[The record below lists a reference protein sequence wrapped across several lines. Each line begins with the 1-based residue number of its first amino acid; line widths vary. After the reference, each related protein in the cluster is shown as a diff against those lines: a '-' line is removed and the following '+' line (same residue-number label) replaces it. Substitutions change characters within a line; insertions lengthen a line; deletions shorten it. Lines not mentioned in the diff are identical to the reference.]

1 MFVYSFTQ
9 YLLGFYRDLNTLLN
23 FNLFFTLYENL
34 VLIVKF
40 VFGCGVRGS
49 NLVMLEEFKFLLEK
63 SVNNKTDKYWLDQVG
78 FEINNDNDLC
88 IVVSSDFIKSS
99 IEKRIYSK
107 IKSVY
112 QLNYDDKADCVF
124 VVDKRFQKTEVYE
137 KPEST
142 MVAETKSVFVE
153 PTYDLSFFDELFIGG
168 CNNLA
173 ITAAK
178 NVVVSPGK
186 RFNPLFVYGKPGVG
200 KTHLLKTIE
209 TSSGSSFYID
219 SESFLESYISGIKN
233 KDIDNFKKKVR
244 SVDVLLIDD
253 IQFFL
258 GKKGVSEELFHT
270 INYFLN
276 NSKSVVLASDQKP
289 QELNGFP
296 DRLVSRILNG
306 LVTDID
312 KPDKEIFS
320 EVLKKNNVEFDG
332 LLFSKNDF
340 ELLLSLDF
348 QSFREINGV
357 VNNLIINKQ
366 TGISNNKY
374 ISELVSMYS
383 DSKIME
389 LTPEFIL
396 KYCSDVYQ
404 VDEKLVL
411 SKNRSELVSN
421 ARHLFIYLMRKHTE
435 YSLNQIGLYVGNRS
449 HSTVLSSIKKVEE
462 SGLFRKE
469 VNIFNNKLEDTS
481 IKFVGV

>member
-1 MFVYSFTQ
+1 
-9 YLLGFYRDLNTLLN
+9 
-23 FNLFFTLYENL
+23 
-34 VLIVKF
+34 
-40 VFGCGVRGS
+40 
-49 NLVMLEEFKFLLEK
+49 MLEEFKALLNK
-63 SVNNKTDKYWLDQVG
+63 SLTNKTDRYWLDQVG
-78 FEINNDNDLC
+78 FEINEENDLC

-99 IEKRIYSK
+99 IEKKVYSK
-107 IKSVY
+107 IKSLY
-112 QLNYDDKADCVF
+112 QLKYNNKADCVF
-124 VVDKRFQKTEVYE
+124 VVDKKFQRTNVYE
-137 KPEST
+137 RSN
-142 MVAETKSVFVE
+142 VETTAVVTKQGDAVVE
-153 PTYDLSFFDELFIGG
+153 THYDLSFFDELFVGG

-209 TSSGSSFYID
+209 ASSNSSFYID

-233 KDIDNFKKKVR
+233 HDIDNFKKKIR
-244 SVDVLLIDD
+244 SVDILLVDD
-253 IQFFL
+253 IQFFV

-306 LVTDID
+306 LVTDIE
-312 KPDKEIFS
+312 KPDREIFS
-320 EVLKKNNVEFDG
+320 EVLKKNNVEFEG
-332 LLFSKNDF
+332 LLFSKNDL
-340 ELLLSLDF
+340 EMLLSLDF

-366 TGISNNKY
+366 TGVSNNRY

-383 DSKIME
+383 NNKIME
-389 LTPEFIL
+389 LSPEFIL
-396 KYCSDVYQ
+396 KYCSEVYQ
-404 VDEKLVL
+404 VDERLVI

-449 HSTVLSSIKKVEE
+449 HSTVLSSIKKVEG
-462 SGLFRKE
+462 SSLFKKE
-469 VNIFNNKLEDTS
+469 VNIFNNKIVNNST
-481 IKFVGV
+481 KFVGV

>member
-1 MFVYSFTQ
+1 MGS
-9 YLLGFYRDLNTLLN
+9 RENT
-23 FNLFFTLYENL
+23 
-34 VLIVKF
+34 
-40 VFGCGVRGS
+40 
-49 NLVMLEEFKFLLEK
+49 VMLEEFKALLEK
-63 SVNNKTDKYWLDQVG
+63 SLTNKTDRYWLDQVG
-78 FEINNDNDLC
+78 LEINDENDLC
-88 IVVSSDFIKSS
+88 IVVSSDFIKSA
-99 IEKRIYSK
+99 IEKKVYSK

-112 QLNYDDKADCVF
+112 QLKYNNKADCVF
-124 VVDKRFQKTEVYE
+124 VVDKNFQKTSVYE
-137 KPEST
+137 RSSLETTIVEKKQDDV
-142 MVAETKSVFVE
+142 VAETR
-153 PTYDLSFFDELFIGG
+153 YDLSFFDELFVGG

-178 NVVVSPGK
+178 NVVISPGK

-209 TSSGSSFYID
+209 ASSNSSFYID

-233 KDIDNFKKKVR
+233 NDIDNFKKRIR
-244 SVDVLLIDD
+244 SVDILLVDD
-253 IQFFL
+253 IQFFV

-306 LVTDID
+306 LVTDIE
-312 KPDKEIFS
+312 KPDREIFS
-320 EVLKKNNVEFDG
+320 EVLKKNNVEFEG
-332 LLFSKNDF
+332 LLFSKNDL
-340 ELLLSLDF
+340 EMLLSLDF

-366 TGISNNKY
+366 TGVSNKKY

-383 DSKIME
+383 NNKIME

-396 KYCSDVYQ
+396 KYCSEVYQ
-404 VDEKLVL
+404 VDERLVL

-449 HSTVLSSIKKVEE
+449 HSTVLSSIKKVEG
-462 SGLFRKE
+462 SSLFKKE
-469 VNIFNNKLEDTS
+469 VNIFNNKIDNNST
-481 IKFVGV
+481 KFVGV

>member
-1 MFVYSFTQ
+1 
-9 YLLGFYRDLNTLLN
+9 
-23 FNLFFTLYENL
+23 
-34 VLIVKF
+34 
-40 VFGCGVRGS
+40 
-49 NLVMLEEFKFLLEK
+49 MLEEFKALLEK
-63 SVNNKTDKYWLDQVG
+63 SLTNKTDRYWLDQVG
-78 FEINNDNDLC
+78 LEINDENDLC
-88 IVVSSDFIKSS
+88 IVVSSDFIKSA
-99 IEKRIYSK
+99 IEKKVYSK

-112 QLNYDDKADCVF
+112 QLKYNNKADCVF
-124 VVDKRFQKTEVYE
+124 VVDKNFQKTSVYE
-137 KPEST
+137 RSS
-142 MVAETKSVFVE
+142 VETTIVE
-153 PTYDLSFFDELFIGG
+153 KNQDDVVVETRYDLSFFDELFVGG

-178 NVVVSPGK
+178 NVVISPGK

-209 TSSGSSFYID
+209 ASSNSSFYID

-233 KDIDNFKKKVR
+233 NDIDNFKKRIR
-244 SVDVLLIDD
+244 SVDILLVDD
-253 IQFFL
+253 IQFFV

-306 LVTDID
+306 LVTDIE
-312 KPDKEIFS
+312 KPDREIFS
-320 EVLKKNNVEFDG
+320 EVLKKNNVEFEG
-332 LLFSKNDF
+332 LLFSKNDL
-340 ELLLSLDF
+340 EMLLSLDF

-366 TGISNNKY
+366 TGVSNNKY

-383 DSKIME
+383 NNKIME

-396 KYCSDVYQ
+396 KYCSEVYQ
-404 VDEKLVL
+404 VDERLVL

-449 HSTVLSSIKKVEE
+449 HSTVLSSIKKVEG
-462 SGLFRKE
+462 SSLFKKE
-469 VNIFNNKLEDTS
+469 VNIFNNKIDNNST
-481 IKFVGV
+481 KFVGV

>member
-1 MFVYSFTQ
+1 
-9 YLLGFYRDLNTLLN
+9 
-23 FNLFFTLYENL
+23 
-34 VLIVKF
+34 
-40 VFGCGVRGS
+40 
-49 NLVMLEEFKFLLEK
+49 MLEEFKALLEK
-63 SVNNKTDKYWLDQVG
+63 SLTNKTDRYWLDQVG
-78 FEINNDNDLC
+78 LEINDENDLC
-88 IVVSSDFIKSS
+88 IVVSSDFIKSA
-99 IEKRIYSK
+99 IEKKVYSK

-112 QLNYDDKADCVF
+112 QLKYNNKADCVF
-124 VVDKRFQKTEVYE
+124 VVDKNFQKTSVFERSSIETTMVE
-137 KPEST
+137 KKQDDI
-142 MVAETKSVFVE
+142 VAETH
-153 PTYDLSFFDELFIGG
+153 YDLSFFNELFVGG

-209 TSSGSSFYID
+209 ASSNSSFYID

-233 KDIDNFKKKVR
+233 NDIDNFKKRIR
-244 SVDVLLIDD
+244 SVDILLVDD
-253 IQFFL
+253 IQFFV

-306 LVTDID
+306 LVTDIE
-312 KPDKEIFS
+312 KPDREIFS
-320 EVLKKNNVEFDG
+320 EVLKKNNVEFEG
-332 LLFSKNDF
+332 LLFSKNDL
-340 ELLLSLDF
+340 EMLLSLDF

-366 TGISNNKY
+366 TGVSNNKY

-383 DSKIME
+383 NNKIME

-396 KYCSDVYQ
+396 KYCSEVYQ
-404 VDEKLVL
+404 VDERLVL
-411 SKNRSELVSN
+411 SKNRSEPVSN

-449 HSTVLSSIKKVEE
+449 HSTVLSSIKKVEG
-462 SGLFRKE
+462 SSLFKKE
-469 VNIFNNKLEDTS
+469 VNIFNNKIDNNST
-481 IKFVGV
+481 KFVGV

>member
-1 MFVYSFTQ
+1 MGS
-9 YLLGFYRDLNTLLN
+9 RENT
-23 FNLFFTLYENL
+23 
-34 VLIVKF
+34 
-40 VFGCGVRGS
+40 
-49 NLVMLEEFKFLLEK
+49 VMLEEFKALLEK
-63 SVNNKTDKYWLDQVG
+63 SLTNKTDRYWLDQVG
-78 FEINNDNDLC
+78 LEINDENDLC
-88 IVVSSDFIKSS
+88 IIVSSDFIKSA
-99 IEKRIYSK
+99 IEKKVYSK

-112 QLNYDDKADCVF
+112 QLKFNNKADCVF
-124 VVDKRFQKTEVYE
+124 VVDKNFQKTSVYE
-137 KPEST
+137 RSS
-142 MVAETKSVFVE
+142 VETTIVE
-153 PTYDLSFFDELFIGG
+153 KKQDDVVVETRYDLSFFDELFVGG

-178 NVVVSPGK
+178 NVVISPGK

-209 TSSGSSFYID
+209 ASSNSSFYID

-233 KDIDNFKKKVR
+233 NDIDNFKKRIR
-244 SVDVLLIDD
+244 SVDVLLVDD
-253 IQFFL
+253 IQFFV

-306 LVTDID
+306 LVTDIE
-312 KPDKEIFS
+312 KPDREIFS
-320 EVLKKNNVEFDG
+320 EVLKKNNVEFEG
-332 LLFSKNDF
+332 LLFSKNDL
-340 ELLLSLDF
+340 EMLLSLDF

-366 TGISNNKY
+366 TGVSNNKY

-383 DSKIME
+383 NNKIME

-396 KYCSDVYQ
+396 KYCSEVYQ
-404 VDEKLVL
+404 VDERLVL

-449 HSTVLSSIKKVEE
+449 HSTVLSSIKKVEG
-462 SGLFRKE
+462 SSLFKKE
-469 VNIFNNKLEDTS
+469 VNIFNNKIDNNST
-481 IKFVGV
+481 KFVGV

>member
-1 MFVYSFTQ
+1 
-9 YLLGFYRDLNTLLN
+9 
-23 FNLFFTLYENL
+23 
-34 VLIVKF
+34 
-40 VFGCGVRGS
+40 
-49 NLVMLEEFKFLLEK
+49 MLEEFKALLEK
-63 SVNNKTDKYWLDQVG
+63 SLTNKTDRYWLDQVG
-78 FEINNDNDLC
+78 LEINDENDLC
-88 IVVSSDFIKSS
+88 IVVSSDFIKSA
-99 IEKRIYSK
+99 IEKKVYSK

-112 QLNYDDKADCVF
+112 QLKYNNKADCVF
-124 VVDKRFQKTEVYE
+124 VVDKNFQKTSVYE
-137 KPEST
+137 RSSVETTLVEKKQDDI
-142 MVAETKSVFVE
+142 VAETR
-153 PTYDLSFFDELFIGG
+153 YDLSFFDELFVGG

-178 NVVVSPGK
+178 NVVISPGK

-209 TSSGSSFYID
+209 ASSNSSFYID

-233 KDIDNFKKKVR
+233 NDIDNFKKRIR
-244 SVDVLLIDD
+244 SVDILLVDD
-253 IQFFL
+253 IQFFV

-306 LVTDID
+306 LVTDIE
-312 KPDKEIFS
+312 KPDREIFS
-320 EVLKKNNVEFDG
+320 EVLKKNNVEFEG
-332 LLFSKNDF
+332 LLFSKNDL
-340 ELLLSLDF
+340 EMLLSLDF

-366 TGISNNKY
+366 TGVSNNKY

-383 DSKIME
+383 SNKIME

-396 KYCSDVYQ
+396 KYCSEVYQ
-404 VDEKLVL
+404 VDERLVL

-449 HSTVLSSIKKVEE
+449 HSTVLSSIKKVEG
-462 SGLFRKE
+462 SSLFKKE
-469 VNIFNNKLEDTS
+469 VNIFNNKIDNNPT
-481 IKFVGV
+481 KFVGV

>member
-1 MFVYSFTQ
+1 
-9 YLLGFYRDLNTLLN
+9 
-23 FNLFFTLYENL
+23 
-34 VLIVKF
+34 
-40 VFGCGVRGS
+40 
-49 NLVMLEEFKFLLEK
+49 MLEEFKALLEK
-63 SVNNKTDKYWLDQVG
+63 SLTNKTDRYWLDQVG
-78 FEINNDNDLC
+78 LEINDENDLC
-88 IVVSSDFIKSS
+88 IVVSSDFIKSA
-99 IEKRIYSK
+99 IEKKVYSK

-112 QLNYDDKADCVF
+112 QLKYNNKADCVF
-124 VVDKRFQKTEVYE
+124 VVDKNFQKTSVYE
-137 KPEST
+137 RSSLETTIVEKKQDDI
-142 MVAETKSVFVE
+142 VAETR
-153 PTYDLSFFDELFIGG
+153 YDLSFFDELFVGG

-209 TSSGSSFYID
+209 ASSNSSFYID

-233 KDIDNFKKKVR
+233 NDIDNFKKRIR
-244 SVDVLLIDD
+244 SVDILLVDD
-253 IQFFL
+253 IQFFV

-306 LVTDID
+306 LVTDIE
-312 KPDKEIFS
+312 KPDREIFS
-320 EVLKKNNVEFDG
+320 EVLKKNNVEFEG
-332 LLFSKNDF
+332 LLFSKNDL
-340 ELLLSLDF
+340 EMLLSLDF

-366 TGISNNKY
+366 TGVSNNKY

-383 DSKIME
+383 NNKIME

-396 KYCSDVYQ
+396 KYCSEVYQ
-404 VDEKLVL
+404 VDERLVL

-449 HSTVLSSIKKVEE
+449 HSTVLSSIKKVEG
-462 SGLFRKE
+462 SSLFKKE
-469 VNIFNNKLEDTS
+469 VNIFNNKIDNNST
-481 IKFVGV
+481 KFVGV

>member
-1 MFVYSFTQ
+1 
-9 YLLGFYRDLNTLLN
+9 
-23 FNLFFTLYENL
+23 
-34 VLIVKF
+34 
-40 VFGCGVRGS
+40 
-49 NLVMLEEFKFLLEK
+49 MLEEFRALLEK
-63 SVNNKTDKYWLDQVG
+63 SLTNKTDRYWLDQVG
-78 FEINNDNDLC
+78 LEINNENDLC
-88 IVVSSDFIKSS
+88 IVVSSDFIKSA
-99 IEKRIYSK
+99 IEKRVYSK

-112 QLNYDDKADCVF
+112 KLKYNNKADCVL
-124 VVDKRFQKTEVYE
+124 VVDKNFQKT
-137 KPEST
+137 
-142 MVAETKSVFVE
+142 SVFERSSVE
-153 PTYDLSFFDELFIGG
+153 TNIVEKKQDDIVSETHYDLSFFDELFVGG

-209 TSSGSSFYID
+209 ASSNSSFYID

-233 KDIDNFKKKVR
+233 NDIDNFKKRIR
-244 SVDVLLIDD
+244 SVDILLVDD
-253 IQFFL
+253 IQFFV

-306 LVTDID
+306 LVTDIE
-312 KPDKEIFS
+312 KPDREIFS
-320 EVLKKNNVEFDG
+320 EVLKKNNVEFEG
-332 LLFSKNDF
+332 LLFSKNDL
-340 ELLLSLDF
+340 EMLLSLDF

-383 DSKIME
+383 NNKIME

-396 KYCSDVYQ
+396 KYCSEVYQ
-404 VDEKLVL
+404 VDERLVL
-411 SKNRSELVSN
+411 SKNRSEPVSN

-449 HSTVLSSIKKVEE
+449 HSTVLSSIKKVEG
-462 SGLFRKE
+462 SSLFKKE
-469 VNIFNNKLEDTS
+469 VNIFNNKIDNNST
-481 IKFVGV
+481 KFVGV

>member
-1 MFVYSFTQ
+1 
-9 YLLGFYRDLNTLLN
+9 
-23 FNLFFTLYENL
+23 
-34 VLIVKF
+34 
-40 VFGCGVRGS
+40 
-49 NLVMLEEFKFLLEK
+49 MLEEFKALLEK
-63 SVNNKTDKYWLDQVG
+63 SLTNKTDRYWLDQVG
-78 FEINNDNDLC
+78 LEINDENDLC
-88 IVVSSDFIKSS
+88 IVVSSDFIKSA
-99 IEKRIYSK
+99 IEKKVYSK

-112 QLNYDDKADCVF
+112 QLKYNNKADCVF
-124 VVDKRFQKTEVYE
+124 VVDKNFQKT
-137 KPEST
+137 
-142 MVAETKSVFVE
+142 SVFERSSVE
-153 PTYDLSFFDELFIGG
+153 TTIVEKKQDDIVVETRYDLSFFDELFVGG

-209 TSSGSSFYID
+209 ASSKSSFYID

-233 KDIDNFKKKVR
+233 NDIDNFKKRIR
-244 SVDVLLIDD
+244 SVDILLVDD
-253 IQFFL
+253 IQFFV

-306 LVTDID
+306 LVTDIE
-312 KPDKEIFS
+312 KPDREIFS
-320 EVLKKNNVEFDG
+320 EVLKKNNVEFEG
-332 LLFSKNDF
+332 LLFSKNDL
-340 ELLLSLDF
+340 EMLLSLDF

-366 TGISNNKY
+366 TGVSNNKY

-383 DSKIME
+383 NNKIME

-396 KYCSDVYQ
+396 KYCSEVYQ
-404 VDEKLVL
+404 VDERLVL
-411 SKNRSELVSN
+411 SKNRSEPVSN

-449 HSTVLSSIKKVEE
+449 HSTVLSSIKKVEG
-462 SGLFRKE
+462 SSLFKKE
-469 VNIFNNKLEDTS
+469 VNIFNNKIDSNST
-481 IKFVGV
+481 KFVGV

>member
-1 MFVYSFTQ
+1 
-9 YLLGFYRDLNTLLN
+9 
-23 FNLFFTLYENL
+23 
-34 VLIVKF
+34 
-40 VFGCGVRGS
+40 
-49 NLVMLEEFKFLLEK
+49 MLEEFKALLEK
-63 SVNNKTDKYWLDQVG
+63 SLTNKTDRYWLDQVG
-78 FEINNDNDLC
+78 FEINDENDLL
-88 IVVSSDFIKSS
+88 IIVSSDFIKSS
-99 IEKRIYSK
+99 IEKKVYSK
-107 IKSVY
+107 IKSIY
-112 QLNYDDKADCVF
+112 QSKYNKSADCVL
-124 VVDKRFQKTEVYE
+124 VVDRNFQKINVYE
-137 KPEST
+137 RPNVEST
-142 MVAETKSVFVE
+142 VVENKQDNIVDETH
-153 PTYDLSFFDELFIGG
+153 YDLSFFDELFVGG

-173 ITAAK
+173 VTAAK

-209 TSSGSSFYID
+209 ESSKSSFYID

-233 KDIDNFKKKVR
+233 NDIDNFKKKIR
-244 SVDVLLIDD
+244 SVDVLLVDD
-253 IQFFL
+253 IQFFV

-306 LVTDID
+306 LVTDIE
-312 KPDKEIFS
+312 KPDREIFS
-320 EVLKKNNVEFDG
+320 EILKKNNIEFEG
-332 LLFSKNDF
+332 LLFSKNDL
-340 ELLLSLDF
+340 EMLLSLDF

-366 TGISNNKY
+366 TGVSNNRY

-383 DSKIME
+383 NNKIME

-396 KYCSDVYQ
+396 KYCSEVYQ
-404 VDEKLVL
+404 VDERLVL

-449 HSTVLSSIKKVEE
+449 HSTVLSSIKKVEG
-462 SGLFRKE
+462 SNLFKKE
-469 VNIFNNKLEDTS
+469 VNIFNNKIDKNS
-481 IKFVGV
+481 AKFVGV

>member
-1 MFVYSFTQ
+1 
-9 YLLGFYRDLNTLLN
+9 
-23 FNLFFTLYENL
+23 
-34 VLIVKF
+34 
-40 VFGCGVRGS
+40 
-49 NLVMLEEFKFLLEK
+49 MLEEFKALLEK
-63 SVNNKTDKYWLDQVG
+63 SLTNKTDRYWLDQVG
-78 FEINNDNDLC
+78 FEINDENDLC
-88 IVVSSDFIKSS
+88 IVVSSDFIKSA
-99 IEKRIYSK
+99 IEKKVYSK

-112 QLNYDDKADCVF
+112 QLKYNNKADCVF
-124 VVDKRFQKTEVYE
+124 VVDKNFQKTSVYE
-137 KPEST
+137 GSN
-142 MVAETKSVFVE
+142 VETTIVE
-153 PTYDLSFFDELFIGG
+153 KKQDDVVVETRYDLSFFDELFVGG

-178 NVVVSPGK
+178 NVVISPGK

-209 TSSGSSFYID
+209 ASSNSSFYID

-233 KDIDNFKKKVR
+233 NDIDNFKKRIR
-244 SVDVLLIDD
+244 SVDILLVDD
-253 IQFFL
+253 IQFFV

-306 LVTDID
+306 LVTDIE
-312 KPDKEIFS
+312 KPDREIFS
-320 EVLKKNNVEFDG
+320 EVLKKNNVEFEG
-332 LLFSKNDF
+332 LLFSKNDL
-340 ELLLSLDF
+340 EMLLSLDF

-366 TGISNNKY
+366 TGVSNNKY

-383 DSKIME
+383 NNKIME

-396 KYCSDVYQ
+396 KYCSEVYQ
-404 VDEKLVL
+404 VDERLVL

-449 HSTVLSSIKKVEE
+449 HSTVLSSIKKVEG
-462 SGLFRKE
+462 SSLFKKE
-469 VNIFNNKLEDTS
+469 VNIFNNKIDNNPT
-481 IKFVGV
+481 KFVGV

>member
-1 MFVYSFTQ
+1 
-9 YLLGFYRDLNTLLN
+9 
-23 FNLFFTLYENL
+23 
-34 VLIVKF
+34 
-40 VFGCGVRGS
+40 
-49 NLVMLEEFKFLLEK
+49 MLKEFRSLLEK
-63 SVNNKTDKYWLDQVG
+63 SLTNKTDRYWLDQVG
-78 FEINNDNDLC
+78 LEINDENDLC
-88 IVVSSDFIKSS
+88 IVVSSDFIKSA
-99 IEKRIYSK
+99 IEKKVYSK

-112 QLNYDDKADCVF
+112 KLKYNNKADCVF
-124 VVDKRFQKTEVYE
+124 VVDKNFQKTNVFERSSVETTIVE
-137 KPEST
+137 KKQDDI
-142 MVAETKSVFVE
+142 VAETH
-153 PTYDLSFFDELFIGG
+153 YDLSFFDELFVGG

-209 TSSGSSFYID
+209 ASSKSSFYID

-233 KDIDNFKKKVR
+233 NDIDNFKKRIR
-244 SVDVLLIDD
+244 SVDILLVDD
-253 IQFFL
+253 IQFFV

-306 LVTDID
+306 LVTDIE
-312 KPDKEIFS
+312 KPDREIFS
-320 EVLKKNNVEFDG
+320 EVLKKNNVEFEG
-332 LLFSKNDF
+332 LLFSKNDL
-340 ELLLSLDF
+340 ETLLSLDF

-366 TGISNNKY
+366 TGVSNNKY

-383 DSKIME
+383 NNKIME

-396 KYCSDVYQ
+396 KYCSEVYQ
-404 VDEKLVL
+404 VDERLVL

-449 HSTVLSSIKKVEE
+449 HSTVLSSIKKVEG
-462 SGLFRKE
+462 SSLFKKE
-469 VNIFNNKLEDTS
+469 VNIFNNKIDNNS
-481 IKFVGV
+481 KKFVGV

>member
-1 MFVYSFTQ
+1 
-9 YLLGFYRDLNTLLN
+9 
-23 FNLFFTLYENL
+23 
-34 VLIVKF
+34 
-40 VFGCGVRGS
+40 
-49 NLVMLEEFKFLLEK
+49 MLEEFKALLEK
-63 SVNNKTDKYWLDQVG
+63 SLTNKTDRYWLDQVG
-78 FEINNDNDLC
+78 LEINDENDLC
-88 IVVSSDFIKSS
+88 IVVSSDFIKSA
-99 IEKRIYSK
+99 IEKKVYSK

-112 QLNYDDKADCVF
+112 QLKYNNKADCVF
-124 VVDKRFQKTEVYE
+124 VVDKNFQKTSVYE
-137 KPEST
+137 RSS
-142 MVAETKSVFVE
+142 VETTIVE
-153 PTYDLSFFDELFIGG
+153 KKQDDVVVETRYDLSFFDELFVGG

-178 NVVVSPGK
+178 NVVISPGK

-209 TSSGSSFYID
+209 ASSNSSFYID

-233 KDIDNFKKKVR
+233 NDIDNFKKRIR
-244 SVDVLLIDD
+244 SVDILLVDD
-253 IQFFL
+253 IQFFV

-306 LVTDID
+306 LVTDIE
-312 KPDKEIFS
+312 KPDREIFS
-320 EVLKKNNVEFDG
+320 KVLKKNNVEFEG
-332 LLFSKNDF
+332 LLFSKNDL
-340 ELLLSLDF
+340 EMLLSLDF

-366 TGISNNKY
+366 TGVSNNKY

-383 DSKIME
+383 NNKIME

-396 KYCSDVYQ
+396 KYCSEVYQ
-404 VDEKLVL
+404 VDERLVL

-449 HSTVLSSIKKVEE
+449 HSTVLSSIKKVEG
-462 SGLFRKE
+462 SSLFKKE
-469 VNIFNNKLEDTS
+469 VNIFNNKIDNNST
-481 IKFVGV
+481 KFVGV

>member
-1 MFVYSFTQ
+1 
-9 YLLGFYRDLNTLLN
+9 
-23 FNLFFTLYENL
+23 
-34 VLIVKF
+34 
-40 VFGCGVRGS
+40 
-49 NLVMLEEFKFLLEK
+49 MLEEFKALLEK
-63 SVNNKTDKYWLDQVG
+63 SLTNKTDRYWLDQVG
-78 FEINNDNDLC
+78 LEINDENDLC
-88 IVVSSDFIKSS
+88 IVVSSDFIKSA
-99 IEKRIYSK
+99 IEKKVYSK

-112 QLNYDDKADCVF
+112 QLEYNNKADCVF
-124 VVDKRFQKTEVYE
+124 VVDKNFQKTSVYE
-137 KPEST
+137 RSS
-142 MVAETKSVFVE
+142 VETTVVE
-153 PTYDLSFFDELFIGG
+153 KKQDDIVVETHYDLSFFDELFVGG

-200 KTHLLKTIE
+200 KTHLLKTVE
-209 TSSGSSFYID
+209 ASSKSSFYID

-233 KDIDNFKKKVR
+233 NDIDNFKKRIR
-244 SVDVLLIDD
+244 SVDILLVDD
-253 IQFFL
+253 IQFFV

-289 QELNGFP
+289 QQLTGFP

-306 LVTDID
+306 LVTDIE
-312 KPDKEIFS
+312 KPDREIFS
-320 EVLKKNNVEFDG
+320 EVLKKNNVEFEG
-332 LLFSKNDF
+332 LLFSKNDL
-340 ELLLSLDF
+340 ETLLSLDF

-366 TGISNNKY
+366 TGVSNNKY

-383 DSKIME
+383 NNKIME

-396 KYCSDVYQ
+396 KYCSEVYQ
-404 VDEKLVL
+404 VDERLVL

-449 HSTVLSSIKKVEE
+449 HSTVLSSIKKVEG
-462 SGLFRKE
+462 SSLFKKE
-469 VNIFNNKLEDTS
+469 VNIFNNKIDNNST
-481 IKFVGV
+481 KFVGV

>member
-1 MFVYSFTQ
+1 
-9 YLLGFYRDLNTLLN
+9 
-23 FNLFFTLYENL
+23 
-34 VLIVKF
+34 
-40 VFGCGVRGS
+40 
-49 NLVMLEEFKFLLEK
+49 MLEEFKALLEK
-63 SVNNKTDKYWLDQVG
+63 SLTNKTDRYWLDQVG
-78 FEINNDNDLC
+78 LEINDENDLC
-88 IVVSSDFIKSS
+88 IVVSSDFIKSA
-99 IEKRIYSK
+99 IEKKVYSK

-112 QLNYDDKADCVF
+112 QLKYNNKADCVF
-124 VVDKRFQKTEVYE
+124 VVDKNFQKTSVYE
-137 KPEST
+137 GSS
-142 MVAETKSVFVE
+142 VETTVVE
-153 PTYDLSFFDELFIGG
+153 KKQDEIVTETHYDLSFFDELFVGG

-209 TSSGSSFYID
+209 ASSKSSFYID

-233 KDIDNFKKKVR
+233 NDIDNFKKRIR
-244 SVDVLLIDD
+244 SVDILLVDD
-253 IQFFL
+253 IQFFV

-289 QELNGFP
+289 QQLNGFP

-306 LVTDID
+306 LVTDIE
-312 KPDKEIFS
+312 KPDREIFS
-320 EVLKKNNVEFDG
+320 EVLKKNNVEFEG
-332 LLFSKNDF
+332 LLFSKNDL
-340 ELLLSLDF
+340 ETLLSLDF

-366 TGISNNKY
+366 TGVSNNKY

-383 DSKIME
+383 NNKIME

-396 KYCSDVYQ
+396 KYCSEVYQ
-404 VDEKLVL
+404 VDERLVL

-449 HSTVLSSIKKVEE
+449 HSTVLSSIKKVEG
-462 SGLFRKE
+462 SSLFKKE
-469 VNIFNNKLEDTS
+469 VNIFNNKIDNNST
-481 IKFVGV
+481 KFVGV

>member
-1 MFVYSFTQ
+1 
-9 YLLGFYRDLNTLLN
+9 
-23 FNLFFTLYENL
+23 
-34 VLIVKF
+34 
-40 VFGCGVRGS
+40 
-49 NLVMLEEFKFLLEK
+49 MLKEFKALLEK
-63 SVNNKTDKYWLDQVG
+63 SLTNKTDRYWLDQVG
-78 FEINNDNDLC
+78 FEINDENDLC
-88 IVVSSDFIKSS
+88 IVVSSDFIKSA
-99 IEKRIYSK
+99 IEKKVYSK

-112 QLNYDDKADCVF
+112 QLKYNNKADCVF
-124 VVDKRFQKTEVYE
+124 VVDKNFQKTSVYE
-137 KPEST
+137 RSS
-142 MVAETKSVFVE
+142 VETTIVE
-153 PTYDLSFFDELFIGG
+153 KKQDNVVVETRYDLSFFDELFVGG

-178 NVVVSPGK
+178 NVVISPGK

-209 TSSGSSFYID
+209 ASSNSSFYID

-233 KDIDNFKKKVR
+233 NDIDNFKKRIR
-244 SVDVLLIDD
+244 SVDILLVDD
-253 IQFFL
+253 IQFFV

-306 LVTDID
+306 LVTDIE
-312 KPDKEIFS
+312 KPDREIFS
-320 EVLKKNNVEFDG
+320 EVLKKNNVEFEG
-332 LLFSKNDF
+332 LLFSKNDL
-340 ELLLSLDF
+340 EMLLSLDF

-366 TGISNNKY
+366 TGVSNNKY

-383 DSKIME
+383 NNKIME

-396 KYCSDVYQ
+396 KYCSEVYQ
-404 VDEKLVL
+404 VDERLVL
-411 SKNRSELVSN
+411 SKNRSEPVSN

-449 HSTVLSSIKKVEE
+449 HSTVLSSIKKVEG
-462 SGLFRKE
+462 SSLFKKE
-469 VNIFNNKLEDTS
+469 VNIFNNKIDNSST
-481 IKFVGV
+481 KFVGV

>member
-1 MFVYSFTQ
+1 
-9 YLLGFYRDLNTLLN
+9 
-23 FNLFFTLYENL
+23 
-34 VLIVKF
+34 
-40 VFGCGVRGS
+40 
-49 NLVMLEEFKFLLEK
+49 MLEEFRALLEK
-63 SVNNKTDKYWLDQVG
+63 SLTNKTDRYWLDQVG
-78 FEINNDNDLC
+78 LEINDENNLC
-88 IVVSSDFIKSS
+88 IVVSSDFIKSA
-99 IEKRIYSK
+99 IEKKVYSK

-112 QLNYDDKADCVF
+112 QIKYNNKADCVF
-124 VVDKRFQKTEVYE
+124 VVDKNFQKTNVYE
-137 KPEST
+137 KSS
-142 MVAETKSVFVE
+142 VETTVVE
-153 PTYDLSFFDELFIGG
+153 KKQEDVVTETRYDLSFFDELFVGG

-209 TSSGSSFYID
+209 ASSGSSFYID
-219 SESFLESYISGIKN
+219 SESFLNSYISGIKN
-233 KDIDNFKKKVR
+233 NDIDNFKKRIR
-244 SVDVLLIDD
+244 SVDVLLVDD
-253 IQFFL
+253 IQFFV

-306 LVTDID
+306 LVTDIER
-312 KPDKEIFS
+312 PDKEIFS
-320 EVLKKNNVEFDG
+320 EVLKKSNVEFEG
-332 LLFSKNDF
+332 LLFSKNDL
-340 ELLLSLDF
+340 EMLLSLDF

-366 TGISNNKY
+366 TGVSNNKY

-383 DSKIME
+383 NNKIME

-396 KYCSDVYQ
+396 KYCSEVYQ
-404 VDEKLVL
+404 VDERLVL
-411 SKNRSELVSN
+411 SKNRSEPVSN

-449 HSTVLSSIKKVEE
+449 HSTVLSSIKKVEG
-462 SGLFRKE
+462 SSLFKKE
-469 VNIFNNKLEDTS
+469 VNIFNNKIDNNST
-481 IKFVGV
+481 KFVGV

>member
-1 MFVYSFTQ
+1 MWGV
-9 YLLGFYRDLNTLLN
+9 RENTL
-23 FNLFFTLYENL
+23 
-34 VLIVKF
+34 
-40 VFGCGVRGS
+40 
-49 NLVMLEEFKFLLEK
+49 MLEEFKAVLEK
-63 SVNNKTDKYWLDQVG
+63 SLTNKTDRYWLDQVEL
-78 FEINNDNDLC
+78 EINDENDLC
-88 IVVSSDFIKSS
+88 IIVSSDFIKSA
-99 IEKRIYSK
+99 IEKKVYSK

-112 QLNYDDKADCVF
+112 QLKYNNKADCVF
-124 VVDKRFQKTEVYE
+124 VVDKNFQKINLYE
-137 KPEST
+137 KSNVET
-142 MVAETKSVFVE
+142 AIVEKKQDDIGAEAR
-153 PTYDLSFFDELFIGG
+153 YDLSFFDELFVGG

-209 TSSGSSFYID
+209 ASCKSSFYID

-233 KDIDNFKKKVR
+233 NDIDNFKKRIR
-244 SVDVLLIDD
+244 SVDILLVDD
-253 IQFFL
+253 IQFFV

-306 LVTDID
+306 LVTDIER
-312 KPDKEIFS
+312 PDKEIFS
-320 EVLKKNNVEFDG
+320 EVLKKSNVEFEG
-332 LLFSKNDF
+332 LLFSKNDL
-340 ELLLSLDF
+340 EILLSLNF

-366 TGISNNKY
+366 TGVSNNKY

-383 DSKIME
+383 NNKIME

-396 KYCSDVYQ
+396 KYCSEVYQ
-404 VDEKLVL
+404 VDERLVL

-449 HSTVLSSIKKVEE
+449 HSTVLSSIKKVEG
-462 SGLFRKE
+462 SSLFKKE
-469 VNIFNNKLEDTS
+469 VNIFNNKIDNDS
-481 IKFVGV
+481 KKFVGV

>member
-1 MFVYSFTQ
+1 
-9 YLLGFYRDLNTLLN
+9 
-23 FNLFFTLYENL
+23 
-34 VLIVKF
+34 
-40 VFGCGVRGS
+40 
-49 NLVMLEEFKFLLEK
+49 MLEEFKAVLEK
-63 SVNNKTDKYWLDQVG
+63 SLTNKTDRYWLDQVEL
-78 FEINNDNDLC
+78 EINDENDLC
-88 IVVSSDFIKSS
+88 IIVSSDFIKSA
-99 IEKRIYSK
+99 IEKKVYSK

-112 QLNYDDKADCVF
+112 QLKYNNKADCVF
-124 VVDKRFQKTEVYE
+124 VVDKNFQKINLYE
-137 KPEST
+137 KSNVET
-142 MVAETKSVFVE
+142 AIVEKKQDDIGAEAR
-153 PTYDLSFFDELFIGG
+153 YDLSFFDELFVGG

-209 TSSGSSFYID
+209 ASCKSSFYID

-233 KDIDNFKKKVR
+233 NDIDNFKKRIR
-244 SVDVLLIDD
+244 SVDILLVDD
-253 IQFFL
+253 IQFFV

-306 LVTDID
+306 LVTDIER
-312 KPDKEIFS
+312 PDKEIFS
-320 EVLKKNNVEFDG
+320 EVLKKSNVEFEG
-332 LLFSKNDF
+332 LLFSKNDL
-340 ELLLSLDF
+340 EILLSLNF

-366 TGISNNKY
+366 TGVSNNKY

-383 DSKIME
+383 NNKIME

-396 KYCSDVYQ
+396 KYCSEVYQ
-404 VDEKLVL
+404 VDERLVL

-449 HSTVLSSIKKVEE
+449 HSTVLSSIKKVEG
-462 SGLFRKE
+462 SSLFKKE
-469 VNIFNNKLEDTS
+469 VNIFNNKIDNNS
-481 IKFVGV
+481 KKFVGV

>member
-1 MFVYSFTQ
+1 
-9 YLLGFYRDLNTLLN
+9 
-23 FNLFFTLYENL
+23 
-34 VLIVKF
+34 
-40 VFGCGVRGS
+40 
-49 NLVMLEEFKFLLEK
+49 MLEEFKALLEK
-63 SVNNKTDKYWLDQVG
+63 SLTNKTDRYWLDQVG
-78 FEINNDNDLC
+78 LEINDENDLC
-88 IVVSSDFIKSS
+88 IVVSSDFIKSA
-99 IEKRIYSK
+99 IEKKVYSK

-112 QLNYDDKADCVF
+112 QLKYNNKADCVF
-124 VVDKRFQKTEVYE
+124 VVDKNFQKTSVYE
-137 KPEST
+137 RSS
-142 MVAETKSVFVE
+142 VETTIVE
-153 PTYDLSFFDELFIGG
+153 KKQDDVVVETRYDLSFFDELFVGG

-178 NVVVSPGK
+178 NVVISPGK

-209 TSSGSSFYID
+209 ASSNSSFYID

-233 KDIDNFKKKVR
+233 NDIDNFKKRIR
-244 SVDVLLIDD
+244 SVDILLVDD
-253 IQFFL
+253 IQFFV

-306 LVTDID
+306 LVTDIE
-312 KPDKEIFS
+312 KPDREIFS
-320 EVLKKNNVEFDG
+320 EVLKKNNVEFEG
-332 LLFSKNDF
+332 LLFSKNDL
-340 ELLLSLDF
+340 ETLLSLDF

-366 TGISNNKY
+366 TGVSNNKY

-383 DSKIME
+383 NNKIME

-396 KYCSDVYQ
+396 KYCSEVYQ
-404 VDEKLVL
+404 VDERLVL

-449 HSTVLSSIKKVEE
+449 HSTVLSSIKKVEG
-462 SGLFRKE
+462 SSLFKKE
-469 VNIFNNKLEDTS
+469 VNIFNNKIDNSST
-481 IKFVGV
+481 KFVGV

>member
-1 MFVYSFTQ
+1 
-9 YLLGFYRDLNTLLN
+9 
-23 FNLFFTLYENL
+23 
-34 VLIVKF
+34 
-40 VFGCGVRGS
+40 
-49 NLVMLEEFKFLLEK
+49 MLEEFKALLEK
-63 SVNNKTDKYWLDQVG
+63 SLTNKTDRYWLDQVG
-78 FEINNDNDLC
+78 FEINDENDLL
-88 IVVSSDFIKSS
+88 IIVSSDFIKSS
-99 IEKRIYSK
+99 IEKKVYSK
-107 IKSVY
+107 IKSIY
-112 QLNYDDKADCVF
+112 QSKYNMSADCIL
-124 VVDKRFQKTEVYE
+124 VVDRNFQKINVYE
-137 KPEST
+137 RPNIEST
-142 MVAETKSVFVE
+142 VVENKQDNIVDETH
-153 PTYDLSFFDELFIGG
+153 YDLSFFDELFVGG

-209 TSSGSSFYID
+209 ESSKSSFYID

-233 KDIDNFKKKVR
+233 NDIDNFKKKIR
-244 SVDVLLIDD
+244 SVDVLLVDD
-253 IQFFL
+253 IQFFV

-276 NSKSVVLASDQKP
+276 NSKSIVLASDQKP

-306 LVTDID
+306 LVTDIE
-312 KPDKEIFS
+312 KPDREIFS
-320 EVLKKNNVEFDG
+320 EVLKKNNVEFEG
-332 LLFSKNDF
+332 LLFSKNDL
-340 ELLLSLDF
+340 EMLLSLDF

-366 TGISNNKY
+366 TGVSNNRY

-383 DSKIME
+383 NNKIME

-396 KYCSDVYQ
+396 KYCSEVYQ
-404 VDEKLVL
+404 VDERLVL

-449 HSTVLSSIKKVEE
+449 HSTVLSSIKKVEG
-462 SGLFRKE
+462 SNLFKKE
-469 VNIFNNKLEDTS
+469 VNIFNNKIDKNS
-481 IKFVGV
+481 AKFVGV

>member
-1 MFVYSFTQ
+1 M
-9 YLLGFYRDLNTLLN
+9 
-23 FNLFFTLYENL
+23 
-34 VLIVKF
+34 
-40 VFGCGVRGS
+40 GS
-49 NLVMLEEFKFLLEK
+49 KGNAVMLEEFRALLEK
-63 SVNNKTDKYWLDQVG
+63 SLTNKTDRYWLDQVG
-78 FEINNDNDLC
+78 LEINDENDLC
-88 IVVSSDFIKSS
+88 IVVSSDFIKSA
-99 IEKRIYSK
+99 IEKKVYSK

-112 QLNYDDKADCVF
+112 QLKYNNKADCVF
-124 VVDKRFQKTEVYE
+124 VVDKNFQKTSVYE
-137 KPEST
+137 KLSVET
-142 MVAETKSVFVE
+142 TVVEKKQNDIVAETH
-153 PTYDLSFFDELFIGG
+153 YDLSFFDELFVGG

-209 TSSGSSFYID
+209 ASSKSSFYID

-233 KDIDNFKKKVR
+233 NDIDNFKKRIR
-244 SVDVLLIDD
+244 SVDILLVDD
-253 IQFFL
+253 IQFFV

-306 LVTDID
+306 LVTDIE
-312 KPDKEIFS
+312 KPDREIFS
-320 EVLKKNNVEFDG
+320 EVLKKNNVEFEG
-332 LLFSKNDF
+332 LLFSKNDL
-340 ELLLSLDF
+340 EMLLSLDF

-366 TGISNNKY
+366 TGVSNNKY

-383 DSKIME
+383 NNKIME

-396 KYCSDVYQ
+396 KYCSEVYQ
-404 VDEKLVL
+404 VDERLVL

-449 HSTVLSSIKKVEE
+449 HSTVLSSIKKVEG
-462 SGLFRKE
+462 SSLFKKE
-469 VNIFNNKLEDTS
+469 VNIFNNKIDNNST
-481 IKFVGV
+481 KFVGV

>member
-1 MFVYSFTQ
+1 
-9 YLLGFYRDLNTLLN
+9 
-23 FNLFFTLYENL
+23 
-34 VLIVKF
+34 
-40 VFGCGVRGS
+40 
-49 NLVMLEEFKFLLEK
+49 MLEEFKALLEK
-63 SVNNKTDKYWLDQVG
+63 SLTNKTDRYWLDQVG
-78 FEINNDNDLC
+78 LEINDENDLC
-88 IVVSSDFIKSS
+88 IVVSSDFIKSA
-99 IEKRIYSK
+99 IEKKVYSK

-112 QLNYDDKADCVF
+112 QLKYNNKADCVF
-124 VVDKRFQKTEVYE
+124 VVDKNFQKTSVYE
-137 KPEST
+137 RSSVETT
-142 MVAETKSVFVE
+142 MVEKKQDDIVVETR
-153 PTYDLSFFDELFIGG
+153 YDLSFFDELFVGG

-178 NVVVSPGK
+178 NVVISPGK
-186 RFNPLFVYGKPGVG
+186 RFNPLFIYGKPGVG

-209 TSSGSSFYID
+209 ASSNSSFYID

-233 KDIDNFKKKVR
+233 NDIDNFKKRIR
-244 SVDVLLIDD
+244 SVDILLVDD
-253 IQFFL
+253 IQFFV

-306 LVTDID
+306 LVTDIE
-312 KPDKEIFS
+312 KPDREIFS
-320 EVLKKNNVEFDG
+320 EVLKKNNVEFEG
-332 LLFSKNDF
+332 LLFSKNDL
-340 ELLLSLDF
+340 EMLLSLDF

-366 TGISNNKY
+366 TGVSNNKY

-383 DSKIME
+383 NNKIME

-396 KYCSDVYQ
+396 KYCSEVYQ
-404 VDEKLVL
+404 VDERLVL

-449 HSTVLSSIKKVEE
+449 HSTVLSSIKKVEG
-462 SGLFRKE
+462 SSLFKKE
-469 VNIFNNKLEDTS
+469 VNIFNNKIDNNST
-481 IKFVGV
+481 KFVGV

>member
-1 MFVYSFTQ
+1 MWGV
-9 YLLGFYRDLNTLLN
+9 RENTL
-23 FNLFFTLYENL
+23 
-34 VLIVKF
+34 
-40 VFGCGVRGS
+40 
-49 NLVMLEEFKFLLEK
+49 MLEEFKAVLEK
-63 SVNNKTDKYWLDQVG
+63 SLTNKTDRYWLDQVEL
-78 FEINNDNDLC
+78 EINDENDLC
-88 IVVSSDFIKSS
+88 IIVSSDFIKSA
-99 IEKRIYSK
+99 IEKKVYSK

-112 QLNYDDKADCVF
+112 QLKYNNKADCVF
-124 VVDKRFQKTEVYE
+124 VVDKNFQKINLYE
-137 KPEST
+137 KSNVET
-142 MVAETKSVFVE
+142 AIVEKKQDDIGAEAR
-153 PTYDLSFFDELFIGG
+153 YDLSFFDELFVGG

-209 TSSGSSFYID
+209 ASCKSSFYID

-233 KDIDNFKKKVR
+233 NDIDNFKKRIR
-244 SVDVLLIDD
+244 SVDILLVDD
-253 IQFFL
+253 IQFFV

-306 LVTDID
+306 LVTDIER
-312 KPDKEIFS
+312 PDKEIFS
-320 EVLKKNNVEFDG
+320 EVLKKSNVEFEG
-332 LLFSKNDF
+332 LLFSKNDL
-340 ELLLSLDF
+340 EILLSLNF

-366 TGISNNKY
+366 TGVSNNKY

-383 DSKIME
+383 NNKIME

-396 KYCSDVYQ
+396 KYCSEVYQ
-404 VDEKLVL
+404 VDERLVL

-449 HSTVLSSIKKVEE
+449 HSTVLSSIKKVEG
-462 SGLFRKE
+462 SSLFKKE
-469 VNIFNNKLEDTS
+469 VNIFNNKIDNNS
-481 IKFVGV
+481 KKFVGV

>member
-1 MFVYSFTQ
+1 
-9 YLLGFYRDLNTLLN
+9 
-23 FNLFFTLYENL
+23 
-34 VLIVKF
+34 
-40 VFGCGVRGS
+40 
-49 NLVMLEEFKFLLEK
+49 MLEEFKALLEK
-63 SVNNKTDKYWLDQVG
+63 SLTNKTDRYWLDQVG
-78 FEINNDNDLC
+78 LEINDENDLC
-88 IVVSSDFIKSS
+88 IVVSSDFIKSA
-99 IEKRIYSK
+99 IEKKVYSK

-112 QLNYDDKADCVF
+112 QLKYNNKADCVF
-124 VVDKRFQKTEVYE
+124 VVDKNFQKTSVYE
-137 KPEST
+137 RSS
-142 MVAETKSVFVE
+142 VETTIVE
-153 PTYDLSFFDELFIGG
+153 KKQDDVVVETHYDLSFFDELFVGG

-209 TSSGSSFYID
+209 ASSSSSFYID

-233 KDIDNFKKKVR
+233 NDIDNFKKRIR
-244 SVDVLLIDD
+244 SVDILLVDD
-253 IQFFL
+253 IQFFV

-306 LVTDID
+306 LVTDIE
-312 KPDKEIFS
+312 KPDREIFS
-320 EVLKKNNVEFDG
+320 EVLKKNNVEFEG
-332 LLFSKNDF
+332 LLFSKNDL
-340 ELLLSLDF
+340 ETLLSLDF

-366 TGISNNKY
+366 TGVSNNKY

-383 DSKIME
+383 NNKIME

-396 KYCSDVYQ
+396 KYCSEVYQ
-404 VDEKLVL
+404 VDERLVL

-449 HSTVLSSIKKVEE
+449 HSTVLSSIKKVEG
-462 SGLFRKE
+462 SSLFKKE
-469 VNIFNNKLEDTS
+469 VNIFNNKIDNNST
-481 IKFVGV
+481 KFVGV

>member
-1 MFVYSFTQ
+1 
-9 YLLGFYRDLNTLLN
+9 
-23 FNLFFTLYENL
+23 
-34 VLIVKF
+34 
-40 VFGCGVRGS
+40 
-49 NLVMLEEFKFLLEK
+49 MLEEFKALLEK
-63 SVNNKTDKYWLDQVG
+63 SLTNKTDRYWLDQVG
-78 FEINNDNDLC
+78 LEINDENDLC
-88 IVVSSDFIKSS
+88 IVVSSDFIKSA
-99 IEKRIYSK
+99 IEKKVYSK

-112 QLNYDDKADCVF
+112 QLKYNNKADCVF
-124 VVDKRFQKTEVYE
+124 VVDKNFQKTSVYE
-137 KPEST
+137 RSSVETTIVEKKQDDI
-142 MVAETKSVFVE
+142 VAETR
-153 PTYDLSFFDELFIGG
+153 YDLSFFDELFVGG

-178 NVVVSPGK
+178 NVVISPGK

-209 TSSGSSFYID
+209 ASSNSSFYID

-233 KDIDNFKKKVR
+233 NDIDNFKKRIR
-244 SVDVLLIDD
+244 SVDILLVDD
-253 IQFFL
+253 IQFFV

-306 LVTDID
+306 LVTDIE
-312 KPDKEIFS
+312 KPDREIFS
-320 EVLKKNNVEFDG
+320 EVLKKNNVEFEG
-332 LLFSKNDF
+332 LLFSKNDL
-340 ELLLSLDF
+340 EMLLSLDF

-366 TGISNNKY
+366 TGVSNNKY

-383 DSKIME
+383 NNKIME

-396 KYCSDVYQ
+396 KYCSDIYQ
-404 VDEKLVL
+404 VDERLVL
-411 SKNRSELVSN
+411 SKNRSEPVSN

-449 HSTVLSSIKKVEE
+449 HSTVLSSIKKVEG
-462 SGLFRKE
+462 SSLFKKE
-469 VNIFNNKLEDTS
+469 VNIFNNKIDNNST
-481 IKFVGV
+481 KFVGV

>member
-1 MFVYSFTQ
+1 MGS
-9 YLLGFYRDLNTLLN
+9 RENT
-23 FNLFFTLYENL
+23 
-34 VLIVKF
+34 
-40 VFGCGVRGS
+40 
-49 NLVMLEEFKFLLEK
+49 VMLEEFKALLEK
-63 SVNNKTDKYWLDQVG
+63 SLTNKTDRYWLDQVG
-78 FEINNDNDLC
+78 LEINDENDLC
-88 IVVSSDFIKSS
+88 IVVSSDFIKSA
-99 IEKRIYSK
+99 IEKKVYSK

-112 QLNYDDKADCVF
+112 QLKYNNKADCVF
-124 VVDKRFQKTEVYE
+124 VVDKNFQKTNVYE
-137 KPEST
+137 RSSVETTIVEKKQDDI
-142 MVAETKSVFVE
+142 VAETR
-153 PTYDLSFFDELFIGG
+153 YDLSFFDELFVGG

-178 NVVVSPGK
+178 NVVISPGK

-209 TSSGSSFYID
+209 ASSNSSFYID

-233 KDIDNFKKKVR
+233 NDIDNFKKRIR
-244 SVDVLLIDD
+244 SVDILLVDD
-253 IQFFL
+253 IQFFV

-306 LVTDID
+306 LVTDIE
-312 KPDKEIFS
+312 KPDREIFS
-320 EVLKKNNVEFDG
+320 EVLKKNNVEFEG
-332 LLFSKNDF
+332 LLFSKNDL
-340 ELLLSLDF
+340 ETLLSLDF

-366 TGISNNKY
+366 TGVSNNKY

-383 DSKIME
+383 NNKIVE

-396 KYCSDVYQ
+396 EYCSEVYQ
-404 VDEKLVL
+404 VDERLVL

-449 HSTVLSSIKKVEE
+449 HSTVLSSIKKVEG
-462 SGLFRKE
+462 SSLFKKE
-469 VNIFNNKLEDTS
+469 VNIFNNKIDNNST
-481 IKFVGV
+481 KFVGV

>member
-1 MFVYSFTQ
+1 
-9 YLLGFYRDLNTLLN
+9 
-23 FNLFFTLYENL
+23 
-34 VLIVKF
+34 
-40 VFGCGVRGS
+40 
-49 NLVMLEEFKFLLEK
+49 MLEEFKALLEK
-63 SVNNKTDKYWLDQVG
+63 SLTNKTDRYWLDQVG
-78 FEINNDNDLC
+78 LEINDENDLC
-88 IVVSSDFIKSS
+88 IVVSSDFIKSA
-99 IEKRIYSK
+99 IEKKVYSK

-112 QLNYDDKADCVF
+112 QLKFNNKADCVF
-124 VVDKRFQKTEVYE
+124 VVDKNFQKASVFERSSVETTVVE
-137 KPEST
+137 KIQDDT
-142 MVAETKSVFVE
+142 IAETH
-153 PTYDLSFFDELFIGG
+153 YDLSVFDELFVGG

-178 NVVVSPGK
+178 NVVISPGK

-200 KTHLLKTIE
+200 KTHLLKTVE
-209 TSSGSSFYID
+209 ASSNSSFYID

-233 KDIDNFKKKVR
+233 NDIDNFKKRIR
-244 SVDVLLIDD
+244 SVDILLVDD
-253 IQFFL
+253 IQFFV

-306 LVTDID
+306 LVTDIE
-312 KPDKEIFS
+312 KPDREIFS
-320 EVLKKNNVEFDG
+320 EVLKKNNVEFEG
-332 LLFSKNDF
+332 LLFSKNDL
-340 ELLLSLDF
+340 EMLLSLDF

-366 TGISNNKY
+366 TGVSNNKY

-383 DSKIME
+383 NNKIME

-396 KYCSDVYQ
+396 KYCSEVYQ
-404 VDEKLVL
+404 VDERLVL

-449 HSTVLSSIKKVEE
+449 HSTILSSIKKVEG
-462 SGLFRKE
+462 SSLFKKE
-469 VNIFNNKLEDTS
+469 VNIINSKIENNSK
-481 IKFVGV
+481 KFVGV

>member
-1 MFVYSFTQ
+1 
-9 YLLGFYRDLNTLLN
+9 
-23 FNLFFTLYENL
+23 
-34 VLIVKF
+34 
-40 VFGCGVRGS
+40 
-49 NLVMLEEFKFLLEK
+49 MLEDFKVLLEK
-63 SVNNKTDKYWLDQVG
+63 SLTNKTDRYWLDQVG
-78 FEINNDNDLC
+78 FEINDEDDLL
-88 IVVSSDFIKSS
+88 IIVSSDFIKSS
-99 IEKRIYSK
+99 IEKKVYSK
-107 IKSVY
+107 IKSIY
-112 QLNYDDKADCVF
+112 QSKYNKSADCVL
-124 VVDKRFQKTEVYE
+124 VVDRNFQKINVYE
-137 KPEST
+137 RPNVEST
-142 MVAETKSVFVE
+142 VVENKQDNIVDETH
-153 PTYDLSFFDELFIGG
+153 YDLSFFDELFVGG

-173 ITAAK
+173 VTAAK

-209 TSSGSSFYID
+209 ASGKSSFYID

-233 KDIDNFKKKVR
+233 NDIDNFKKKIR
-244 SVDVLLIDD
+244 SVDVLLVDD
-253 IQFFL
+253 IQFFV

-306 LVTDID
+306 LVTDIE
-312 KPDKEIFS
+312 KPDREIFS
-320 EVLKKNNVEFDG
+320 EVLKKNNIEFEG
-332 LLFSKNDF
+332 LLFSKNDL
-340 ELLLSLDF
+340 EMLLSLDF

-366 TGISNNKY
+366 TGVSNNRY

-383 DSKIME
+383 NNKIME

-396 KYCSDVYQ
+396 KYCSEVYQ
-404 VDEKLVL
+404 VDERLVL

-449 HSTVLSSIKKVEE
+449 HSTVLSSIKKVEG
-462 SGLFRKE
+462 SSLFKKE
-469 VNIFNNKLEDTS
+469 VNIFNNKIDKNS
-481 IKFVGV
+481 AKFVGV